1 MLPPL
6 VRRSIS
12 RAFVIRVFSLFLM
25 WDSRDGTCGPCEV
38 PEDVGNC
45 PRSVKMNAKHL
56 DEDLRLED
64 RAWSLELGAW
74 SLELGAWSGDRRP
87 ETGDRSY
94 ALRFFLKAW
103 IIRL

>member
-1 MLPPL
+1 
-6 VRRSIS
+6 
-12 RAFVIRVFSLFLM
+12 
-25 WDSRDGTCGPCEV
+25 
-38 PEDVGNC
+38 
-45 PRSVKMNAKHL
+45 MNAKHL